1 MLWVYKWKNA
11 KMPEEQKTWWGARH
25 PAPRNAANEKRMRK
39 RWEGDRPRPAKVSA
53 GDRTDAGQQ
62 WNTQPARTEVRLLVN
77 VRPVPGE
84 QKGVTS

>member
-1 MLWVYKWKNA
+1 
-11 KMPEEQKTWWGARH
+11 
-25 PAPRNAANEKRMRK
+25 MRK